1 MAGSQRRTAVGL
13 FGIWAL
19 LVALVGSVSWVAIAS
34 VGQGLGQSL
43 PGNRSAVSA
52 AGGSSAGVDSERA
65 TTPVPTPSSSSP
77 PPQPSVTVTKTRPA
91 GSQPT
96 VTVTTRVTIA
106 VSARTGTAERETFSL
121 RGGAVTV
128 RCESNQPV
136 LVGTRPKSG
145 WSLTWAKRSGQ
156 LVVRFTKEEESVEV
170 ALGCTN
176 NRPVRV
182 G

>member
-136 LVGTRPKSG
+136 LVGTRPK
-145 WSLTWAKRSGQ
+145 RSGQ

>member
-106 VSARTGTAERETFSL
+106 VSARTGTAEREIFSFIESACARRYAAQVGVVVDL
-121 RGGAVTV
+121 GKAVGSIGGSVHQGRRV
-128 RCESNQPV
+128 R
-136 LVGTRPKSG
+136 
-145 WSLTWAKRSGQ
+145 
-156 LVVRFTKEEESVEV
+156 
-170 ALGCTN
+170 
-176 NRPVRV
+176 
-182 G
+182 